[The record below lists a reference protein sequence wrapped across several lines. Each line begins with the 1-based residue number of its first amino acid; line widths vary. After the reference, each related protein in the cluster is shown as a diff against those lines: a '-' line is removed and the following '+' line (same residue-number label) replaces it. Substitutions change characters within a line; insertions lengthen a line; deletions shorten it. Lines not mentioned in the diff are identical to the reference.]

1 MSSITDLDPQFI
13 EDLDG
18 LFNQMFKAAGNV
30 LDQAGFERIREIS
43 EKLALTIEHRGEVKA
58 IEVIKVLQRSVT
70 NAFKALEADI
80 DKRQDEVDAKIE
92 ALEARVD
99 KLADGS
105 LRRSRG

>member
-1 MSSITDLDPQFI
+1 MSDITDLDPQFI

-43 EKLALTIEHRGEVKA
+43 ERLAMTIEHRGEVKA
-58 IEVIKVLQRSVT
+58 IQVIRVLQRSVT
-70 NAFKALEADI
+70 NAFKSLEDDI
-80 DKRQDEVDAKIE
+80 DTRQDEVDARFEK
-92 ALEARVD
+92 LEARLD